1 MTDQEINERIAEFC
15 GWKEIPWDRL
25 SNPREAIEAKH
36 FCRSNEDHFCG
47 WLPSYTSNLNA
58 IHEAETTLRR
68 EGEDGQ
74 GYSGSREWFQAS
86 LSLLCDEPIHA
97 TALERAKAFLET
109 IEYLGN

>member
-15 GWKEIPWDRL
+15 GWRYHESTSESGDVDFWAHPTQPTTWSVRD
-25 SNPREAIEAKH
+25 
-36 FCRSNEDHFCG
+36 
-47 WLPSYTSNLNA
+47 LPQYVTDLNA
-58 IHEAETTLRR
+58 IHEAEKTLRR

-109 IEYLGN
+109 IYYLEN